1 MMINNNNDNNNN
13 DNNNNDNNND
23 NNNNNIYLYTVYIA
37 EHFPMTKP
45 TVLTLYQKL
54 KWWVFM
60 NQS

>member
-1 MMINNNNDNNNN
+1 MMINNK
-13 DNNNNDNNND
+13 NDNNND
-23 NNNNNIYLYTVYIA
+23 NDNNIYLYTVYIA